1 MERTEMER
9 IYKQY
14 ADMIYRIALNDT
26 HSPTDAEDIL
36 QEVLIA
42 RFLHSGFEDPE
53 YEKRW
58 LIRVTLNKGKNLRR
72 TLLRRS
78 ALPLES
84 IYEQPAPDRPDYRPL
99 RAAVAAL
106 PRKLRNAIDL
116 YYFEGYSTAEIA
128 GLLSANEATVR
139 TWLRRGRMKLKEILQ
154 EEWNDDEF

>member
-1 MERTEMER
+1 MDKPEMER

-36 QEVLIA
+36 QEVLMA
-42 RFLHSGFEDPE
+42 RFLHSGFEDSE

-72 TLLRRS
+72 SLLRRPT
-78 ALPLES
+78 LPLDS
-84 IYEQPAPDRPDYRPL
+84 LYEQPAPGHPDYRPL

-106 PRKLRNAIDL
+106 PRKLRQTIDL

-128 GLLSANEATVR
+128 DLLSVKEATVR
-139 TWLRRGRMKLKEILQ
+139 TRLRRGRMKLKEILQ